1 MEYTEFRTGQRVRC
15 TSTGVEGRIVQL
27 FHPTGR
33 PVPSFKVKTDDGR
46 EYCAPVN
53 EWEPCDEPIRQP
65 DILVRVEHV
74 YPNPRKR
81 ITDFPQSITITVNG
95 APTEDPEAL
104 ARHLA
109 ELLEKSFGGEAHG
122 SR

>member
-1 MEYTEFRTGQRVRC
+1 MEYTEFKTGQRVRR
-15 TSTGVEGRIVQL
+15 TNNGVEGRIIQL
-27 FHPTGR
+27 FRPTGS
-33 PVPSFKVKTDDGR
+33 PIPSFKVKMDDGR

-65 DILVRVEHV
+65 DTLVLAEHV
-74 YPNPRKR
+74 IVIEEPAAA
-81 ITDFPQSITITVNG
+81 G
-95 APTEDPEAL
+95 PEAL
-104 ARHLA
+104 ARHLS